1 MIRGVE
7 YFSLNEISDH
17 RGNLIKL
24 YSSSWNLAK
33 TINLKESFMTTSLKG
48 TTRGMHIQ
56 VGSSANLKIISILS
70 GEIFDVLIDLRKKS
84 ETYRSIKHIHLTAGN
99 TFIVPPG
106 VAHGFQSIEE
116 SKVLYL
122 SDNAYQPV
130 LDQGFN
136 VRSLPI
142 SWPLDFSI
150 QSDRDKSF
158 PALEEFL
165 KDISFD

>member
-1 MIRGVE
+1 
-7 YFSLNEISDH
+7 
-17 RGNLIKL
+17 
-24 YSSSWNLAK
+24 
-33 TINLKESFMTTSLKG
+33 
-48 TTRGMHIQ
+48 MHIQ
-56 VGSSANLKIISILS
+56 VGTSANLKIISVLS
-70 GEIFDVLIDLRKKS
+70 GEIFDVLIDLRRKS
-84 ETYRSIKHIHLTAGN
+84 ETYRSIKYIRLTAGN

-130 LDQGFN
+130 LDQGFD